1 MEEIFKD
8 IKSGGSLGCS
18 AHVLVKSVISRNTGL
33 AKNGIR
39 TLKFR
44 RVKYKLYKEL
54 LDEIAWKILHGD
66 KEI

>member
-1 MEEIFKD
+1 M
-8 IKSGGSLGCS
+8 
-18 AHVLVKSVISRNTGL
+18 ISRNTGL